1 MSKVT
6 TKSRISLFLMWA
18 FGSLAGALGFVLFLL
33 PSAGASRSN
42 TDILSDG
49 LSRAWFFDI
58 ALERGIDFHHES
70 GTGEKKYM
78 PEIMSGG
85 VCLLDYDQD
94 GYLDVY
100 FTQGGSLTSRTA
112 DTPGNRMFH
121 NLGNGHFE
129 DTTKLL
135 QVGDPRY
142 GMGCAVGDYNN
153 DGRPD
158 LYVTNAGQNTLY
170 ENTSSPDNPGFREV
184 TARAGVGHP
193 GFGSSAAFVDYNRDG
208 LLDLFVVNYVHWSPQ
223 RELVC
228 TGPRG
233 QPDFCVPNAYK
244 APAPD
249 VLYKNNGDGTFSDV
263 TASSKISTAF
273 GNGLGIACA
282 DFDGDSWVDVVVAN
296 DLLANQLWINKR
308 DGTFEDH
315 ALVQGAAF
323 DGNGVAESGMGVD
336 VQDVDYDGDL
346 DLLMTHFQGQTN
358 TLYLYEGSFFHDRT
372 IRMGL
377 GSSSPHTGFGTAIMD
392 FNNDALLDI
401 YVADGRVTLPQGDPI
416 YDDAY
421 ADENQIFKGLTAG
434 GFEEVLPVGGADMDQ
449 HHSSRG
455 AAVGDFDNDGDV
467 DIFVSNRDGPAYL
480 LDNRSADGNH
490 WIGFRILNEYKSDA
504 IGARV
509 EIEFDG
515 LTRFKDV
522 RTAHSYCS
530 SSDPRVHFGLG
541 SVDRIER
548 VTVAWANGKSESF
561 GPYDSDQYITIT
573 RTPK

>member
-1 MSKVT
+1 MNDKLSKPEN
-6 TKSRISLFLMWA
+6 SRFLLWV
-18 FGSLAGALGFVLFLL
+18 FGSLAGALGLVLVFLPQSGESKSKSEMSSDVSLYNWFVEV
-33 PSAGASRSN
+33 AS
-42 TDILSDG
+42 
-49 LSRAWFFDI
+49 
-58 ALERGIDFHHES
+58 ERGVDFHHES
-70 GTGEKKYM
+70 GSGEKRYM

-100 FTQGGSLTSRTA
+100 FTQGGSLTKRTV

-129 DTTKLL
+129 DTTELL
-135 QVGDPRY
+135 QVGDTRY

-170 ENTSSPDNPGFREV
+170 ENTSSPDRPGFREV
-184 TARAGVGHP
+184 TNQAGVGHP

-208 LLDLFVVNYVHWSPQ
+208 LLDLFVVNYVLWSPQ
-223 RELVC
+223 REFVC

-233 QPDFCVPNAYK
+233 QLDYCTPNAYR

-296 DLLANQLWINKR
+296 DLQANQLWINQH
-308 DGTFEDH
+308 DGTFQDQAMER
-315 ALVQGAAF
+315 GTAF
-323 DGNGVAESGMGVD
+323 DGHGVAESGMGVD
-336 VQDVDYDGDL
+336 LQDVDNDGDI
-346 DLLMTHFQGQTN
+346 DLLMTHFEGQTN
-358 TLYLYEGSFFHDRT
+358 TLYLYEDSFFHDRT

-377 GSSSPHTGFGTAIMD
+377 GSSRPHTGFGTAIMD

-401 YVADGRVTLPQGDPI
+401 YVADGRVTLPLGDPM
-416 YDDAY
+416 YDDPY
-421 ADENQIFKGLTAG
+421 AEENQLFKGLTTG
-434 GFEEVLPVGGADMDQ
+434 GFEEVLPVGGVDMDQ

-467 DIFVSNRDGPAYL
+467 DIFVSNRDSPAYL
-480 LDNRSADGNH
+480 LDNRSADGSH

-504 IGARV
+504 IGAKV

-548 VTVAWANGKSESF
+548 VTVTWANGKSKTF
-561 GPYDSDQYITIT
+561 GPYDTDQYITL
-573 RTPK
+573 RQ